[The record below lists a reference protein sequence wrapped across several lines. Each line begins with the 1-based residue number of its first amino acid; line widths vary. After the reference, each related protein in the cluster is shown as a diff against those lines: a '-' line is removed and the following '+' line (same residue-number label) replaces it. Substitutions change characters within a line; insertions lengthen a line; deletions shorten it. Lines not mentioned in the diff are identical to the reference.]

1 MLDDLKT
8 AGTYAITPEMK
19 KELQDFVGGYATEA
33 DTRQAIHET
42 YADTGYVMDT
52 HTAVASHVCNVYRQ
66 ESGDSHK
73 MVIAS
78 TASPYKFVRSVMTA
92 IDENYASVDE
102 LELME
107 DLKKVSKT
115 EIPKAIQDILDAQIL
130 HRRECDVDQMKA
142 TVREILKVEG
152 K

>member
-1 MLDDLKT
+1 
-8 AGTYAITPEMK
+8 
-19 KELQDFVGGYATEA
+19 
-33 DTRQAIHET
+33 
-42 YADTGYVMDT
+42 MDT